1 MKKFNLW
8 LLLSLFVSA
17 FMFTACSSSDS
28 DGGGGGGDI
37 PGPGPGPM
45 TMAKLS
51 GFVYDSGGNP
61 IDGVTVISGTASVKT
76 NAHGAFTLSSVN
88 VVNGRSV
95 VKFSKP
101 DGWYADVVRS
111 VEAKDGDVWEVSMP
125 SVSGNNFDSSTGKL
139 LTRGGMKVDIPA
151 NSIKTTT
158 EEAYTGNVSS
168 RMAYLDPNDD
178 NFSSM
183 MPGGDLA
190 ATGYGEVDPSNPNPQ
205 LISYGMTSVELSK
218 SQTEAL
224 QLNGEATVTFP
235 APDGLQEHDKIPL
248 WGFNEETGLWEY
260 EGEAT
265 KQADGTYQ
273 GTVTHFSW
281 HNLDYPEKRATVKVI
296 VKNTAGNPVP
306 FQKVIVGQ
314 IQATTD
320 ANGEFSSNVPTN
332 TPFVVSVRSID
343 YSNYS
348 PEVEQNV
355 TITTAG
361 EVREVNIVLPAT
373 SKMTGTITN
382 NGVGAQVSLT
392 LTYGDKAIKPVMS
405 GTNGRYIMNLPIGY
419 TGPATLD
426 ILAADGTIFKKNITL
441 NGTDQVVDYAID
453 APATAKS
460 NVTFEGEGVTA
471 TMTVSDFSAYTLGG
485 VVTMGDQLEIVSG
498 ASSHHHH
505 GSSSGEAN
513 AYLSINESYNP
524 SVSSY
529 TGYFS
534 VSRYDG
540 NSDESIYTNDNP
552 PATITITRNGNS
564 FEFAPS
570 GGGRY
575 YSYSSTAGS
584 VNANGTIGG
593 KVIYSLL
600 AEVAETGASTSP
612 ASWVPT
618 LSGKTPKFGAT
629 MADNPK
635 LGAGWYIEYGDDA
648 TYDDYSTLVNSAAA
662 TLGTPYYVDDDAD
675 DPNHKQYVFISGNQ
689 YLSINYSGYSSSHDK
704 LYINNIFG
712 GYSSGRIVI
721 RALSNVT
728 VPFTELV
735 GRSFK

>member
-1 MKKFNLW
+1 
-8 LLLSLFVSA
+8 
-17 FMFTACSSSDS
+17 MFTACSSSDS

-471 TMTVSDFSAYTLGG
+471 TITVSDFSAYTLGG

-534 VSRYDG
+534 VSRYDE

>member
-382 NGVGAQVSLT
+382 KGVGAQVSLT

-513 AYLSINESYNP
+513 AYLSIMK
-524 SVSSY
+524 
-529 TGYFS
+529 
-534 VSRYDG
+534 
-540 NSDESIYTNDNP
+540 
-552 PATITITRNGNS
+552 ATIQ
-564 FEFAPS
+564 A
-570 GGGRY
+570 
-575 YSYSSTAGS
+575 
-584 VNANGTIGG
+584 
-593 KVIYSLL
+593 
-600 AEVAETGASTSP
+600 
-612 ASWVPT
+612 
-618 LSGKTPKFGAT
+618 
-629 MADNPK
+629 
-635 LGAGWYIEYGDDA
+635 
-648 TYDDYSTLVNSAAA
+648 
-662 TLGTPYYVDDDAD
+662 
-675 DPNHKQYVFISGNQ
+675 
-689 YLSINYSGYSSSHDK
+689 
-704 LYINNIFG
+704 
-712 GYSSGRIVI
+712 
-721 RALSNVT
+721 
-728 VPFTELV
+728 
-735 GRSFK
+735 

>member
-1 MKKFNLW
+1 MKRFNLW

-405 GTNGRYIMNLPIGY
+405 GTNGRYIMNLPVGY

-426 ILAADGTIFKKNITL
+426 ILAADGTIFKKNIMLT
-441 NGTDQVVDYAID
+441 GVDQTVDYAID
-453 APATAKS
+453 APEVAKGS
-460 NVTFEGEGVTA
+460 VTFTGES
-471 TMTVSDFSAYTLGG
+471 VSKSFEIKDIPAYSLGG
-485 VVTMGDQLEIVSG
+485 VVILGNQFELLT
-498 ASSHHHH
+498 SHAGHH
-505 GSSSGEAN
+505 GSGSGGDAMIG
-513 AYLSINESYNP
+513 LSIDGNYDPNVSGYTGSFSVWQETEKESY
-524 SVSSY
+524 SI
-529 TGYFS
+529 
-534 VSRYDG
+534 
-540 NSDESIYTNDNP
+540 NSDYESPIG
-552 PATITITRNGNS
+552 IGITRNGNI
-564 FEFAPS
+564 FNI
-570 GGGRY
+570 
-575 YSYSSTAGS
+575 S
-584 VNANGTIGG
+584 VNGSGTYYGPGVFNVKGTISGSFPC
-593 KVIYSLL
+593 SLL
-600 AEVAETGASTSP
+600 AEVVETGSSTSP
-612 ASWVPT
+612 ASWVPQ
-618 LSGKTPKFGAT
+618 LSGKTPKHAAT
-629 MADNPK
+629 ILENPK
-635 LGAGWYIEYGDDA
+635 LGSGWYYEYNSDETLDEYKA
-648 TYDDYSTLVNSAAA
+648 LVNSAKAQM
-662 TLGTPYYVDDDAD
+662 GEPYFVDDDAD
-675 DPNHKQYVFISGNQ
+675 DENYKLYVFISGNQ
-689 YLSINYSGYSSSHDK
+689 YLAISYNGYASSSSKSD
-704 LYINNIFG
+704 LYAYEIFSSYG
-712 GYSSGRIVI
+712 GNARIKI
-721 RALSNVT
+721 QAYSNVT

-735 GRSFK
+735 NGSHFR

>member
-1 MKKFNLW
+1 MKKINVW
-8 LLLSLFVSA
+8 LLLSLFVA
-17 FMFTACSSSDS
+17 AIAMTACSSSDS

-45 TMAKLS
+45 AMAKLS
-51 GFVYDSGGNP
+51 GFVYSSNGNP
-61 IDGVTVISGTASVKT
+61 LEGITVTSGTASVKT

-95 VKFSKP
+95 VKFSSS
-101 DGWYADVVRS
+101 GYADVVRS
-111 VEAKDGDVWEVSMP
+111 VEAKDGDVWEVTMP
-125 SVSGNNFDSSTGKL
+125 STSYDYFSATTGSQL
-139 LTRGGMKVDIPA
+139 SRYGMKVDIPA
-151 NSIKTTT
+151 NSIKTMT
-158 EEAYTGNVSS
+158 EEAYTGGVNS

-205 LISYGMTSVELSK
+205 LVSYGMTSVELSK

-348 PEVEQNV
+348 PEVEQKV

-382 NGVGAQVSLT
+382 KGVGAQVSLS
-392 LTYGDKAIKPVMS
+392 LVYGDKTIKPVMS
-405 GTNGRYIMNLPIGY
+405 DVNGKYVMNLPLGY
-419 TGPATLD
+419 TGTATLD

-505 GSSSGEAN
+505 HGSSSGEAT

-534 VSRYDG
+534 ASRYDE

-575 YSYSSTAGS
+575 FSYSSAGS

-662 TLGTPYYVDDDAD
+662 TLGTPYYMDDDAD
-675 DPNHKQYVFISGNQ
+675 DPNYKQYIFISGNQ
-689 YLSINYSGYSSSHDK
+689 FLSLHYSGYSSSHDK
-704 LYINNIFG
+704 LTISDIFG
-712 GYSSGRIVI
+712 GYYSGRIVI

-728 VPFTELV
+728 IPFTELIS
-735 GRSFK
+735 GAYK

>member
-1 MKKFNLW
+1 
-8 LLLSLFVSA
+8 
-17 FMFTACSSSDS
+17 MFTACSSSDS

-51 GFVYDSGGNP
+51 GFVYSSNGNP
-61 IDGVTVISGTASVKT
+61 LEGITVTSGTASVKT

-95 VKFSKP
+95 VKFSSS
-101 DGWYADVVRS
+101 GYADVVRS
-111 VEAKDGDVWEVSMP
+111 VEAKDGDVWEVTMP
-125 SVSGNNFDSSTGKL
+125 STTNDYFSANTGAQ
-139 LTRGGMKVDIPA
+139 LTRSGMKVDIPA

-158 EEAYTGNVSS
+158 EEAYTGGVNS

-205 LISYGMTSVELSK
+205 LVSYGMTSVELSK

-265 KQADGTYQ
+265 KQPDGTYQ

-348 PEVEQNV
+348 PEVEQKV

-382 NGVGAQVSLT
+382 KGVGAQVSLS
-392 LTYGDKAIKPVMS
+392 LVYGDKAIKSVMS
-405 GTNGRYIMNLPIGY
+405 DINGKYVMNLPLGY
-419 TGPATLD
+419 TGTATLD

-534 VSRYDG
+534 VSRYDE

-648 TYDDYSTLVNSAAA
+648 TYDDYSTLVSSAAA
-662 TLGTPYYVDDDAD
+662 TLGTPYYMDDDAD
-675 DPNHKQYVFISGNQ
+675 DPNYKQYVFISGNQ
-689 YLSINYSGYSSSHDK
+689 YLSLHYSGYSSSHAK
-704 LYINNIFG
+704 LTISDIFG
-712 GYSSGRIVI
+712 GYYSSGRIVI

-735 GRSFK
+735 NGSKFR

>member
-8 LLLSLFVSA
+8 LLSSLFVSA

-332 TPFVVSVRSID
+332 TPFVVTVKSID
-343 YSNYS
+343 YSNYT
-348 PEVEQNV
+348 PEVAQNV

-361 EVREVNIVLPAT
+361 EVREVNIVLPST
-373 SKMTGTITN
+373 SKMSGTITN
-382 NGVGAQVSLT
+382 KGAGAQVSLN
-392 LTYGDKAIKPVMS
+392 LVYGDKTIKSVMS
-405 GTNGRYIMNLPIGY
+405 DVNGKYAMNLPLGY
-419 TGPATLD
+419 TGSATLD
-426 ILAADGTIFKKNITL
+426 ILAADGTVFKKNITL
-441 NGTDQVVDYAID
+441 TGEDQVVDYAID
-453 APATAKS
+453 APETAKG
-460 NVTFEGEGVTA
+460 NVTFEGENIKKTL
-471 TMTVSDFSAYTLGG
+471 TISDFSAYTLGG
-485 VVTMGDQLEIVSG
+485 VVIMGNQIEIMSG
-498 ASSHHHH
+498 FGHHHH
-505 GSSSGEAN
+505 GSSTGEPTAN
-513 AYLSINESYNP
+513 ISINGDYDP
-524 SVSSY
+524 GQSSY
-529 TGYFS
+529 SGYLDAM
-534 VSRYDG
+534 RYSEDSEEG
-540 NSDESIYTNDNP
+540 IHTQN
-552 PATITITRNGNS
+552 ATINISRNGNV
-564 FEFAPS
+564 FEFATS
-570 GGGRY
+570 GPGNY
-575 YSYSSTAGS
+575 FSYSAEGQ
-584 VNANGTIGG
+584 VNASGTVNGKI
-593 KVIYSLL
+593 IYSLL
-600 AEVAETGASTSP
+600 AEIAETGASTSP

-618 LSGKTPKFGAT
+618 MSGKTPTLGAT
-629 MADNPK
+629 IGDNPK
-635 LGAGWYIEYGDDA
+635 LGAGWYVEYNNEE
-648 TYDDYSTLVNSAAA
+648 TYDDYMTLVNSAKAA
-662 TLGTPYYVDDDAD
+662 MGTPYYVDDDAD
-675 DPNHKQYVFISGNQ
+675 DPYYKQYVFISGNQ
-689 YLSINYSGYSSSHDK
+689 YLSINYNGYSSTREK
-704 LYINNIFG
+704 LYISDIFG
-712 GYSSGRIVI
+712 SRYSGGRIVI
-721 RALSNVT
+721 RAFSNVT

-735 GRSFK
+735 DSFFK

>member
-1 MKKFNLW
+1 MKKINLW
-8 LLLSLFVSA
+8 LLLSLFVA
-17 FMFTACSSSDS
+17 AIAMTACSSSDS

-45 TMAKLS
+45 AMAKLS
-51 GFVYDSGGNP
+51 GFVYSSNGNP
-61 IDGVTVISGTASVKT
+61 LEGITVTSGTASVKT
-76 NAHGAFTLSSVN
+76 NAHGAFSLSSVN

-95 VKFSKP
+95 VKFSSS
-101 DGWYADVVRS
+101 GYADVVRS
-111 VEAKDGDVWEVSMP
+111 VEAKDGDVWEVTMP
-125 SVSGNNFDSSTGKL
+125 STSYDYFSANTGAQL
-139 LTRGGMKVDIPA
+139 SRYGMKVDIPA
-151 NSIKTTT
+151 NSIKTMT
-158 EEAYTGNVSS
+158 EEAYTGGVNS

-205 LISYGMTSVELSK
+205 LVSYGMTSVELSK

-382 NGVGAQVSLT
+382 KGVGAQVSLS
-392 LTYGDKAIKPVMS
+392 LVYGDKTIKPVMS
-405 GTNGRYIMNLPIGY
+405 DVNGKYVMNLPLGY
-419 TGPATLD
+419 TGTATLD

-505 GSSSGEAN
+505 HGSSSGEAN

-529 TGYFS
+529 TGNFS
-534 VSRYDG
+534 VSRYDE

-575 YSYSSTAGS
+575 FSYSSAGS

-662 TLGTPYYVDDDAD
+662 TLGTPYYMDDDAD
-675 DPNHKQYVFISGNQ
+675 DPNYKQYIFISGNQ
-689 YLSINYSGYSSSHDK
+689 FLSLHYSGYSSSHDK
-704 LYINNIFG
+704 LTISDIFG
-712 GYSSGRIVI
+712 GYYSGRIVI

-728 VPFTELV
+728 IPFTELIS
-735 GRSFK
+735 GAYK